1 MSEPIK
7 LRAFESDE
15 GPIVAGTVADLI
27 DDTYFGEIFSDFD
40 SANLAATIDYIL
52 VTRHGNR
59 IILPE
64 MLEEFG
70 ENFLWYWALASY
82 LRERAPWIRQQMAYI
97 EAEYNPIENYSQ
109 PEVETVDF
117 DRKKRTRDITNT
129 ENAYSRTRTR
139 QNPQVIT
146 EQYTEA
152 NIVSTTAQTQT
163 TAEHKVAPFDS
174 STYHAES
181 KDETTPGTITSTE
194 QPYNR
199 KFKTPQNTVTDTEA
213 LAAPKVETQKIEDAA
228 YKDQDKRDLTRS
240 GNIGVQTAAQM
251 MSLDNEF
258 WDKNRWLSQMALDIV
273 NLLCEQVEVI

>member
-7 LRAFESDE
+7 LRTFESEE

-27 DDTYFGEIFSDFD
+27 EDTYYGEIFSDFD
-40 SANLAATIDYIL
+40 SANLPATIDYIL

-59 IILPE
+59 IMSPE

-70 ENFLWYWALASY
+70 NNSLWYWALMSY
-82 LRERAPWIRQQMAYI
+82 LIERAPWIRQQMAYI
-97 EAEYNPIENYSQ
+97 EAEYNPLDNYNQ
-109 PEVETVDF
+109 VEHETIDY
-117 DRKKRTRDITNT
+117 DRKKKTRDITNT
-129 ENAYSRTRTR
+129 ESAYSRTRTR

-152 NIVSTTAQTQT
+152 NIISTTAQTQT

-213 LAAPKVETQKIEDAA
+213 LAAPKIETSKIEDAA
-228 YKDQDKRDLTRS
+228 YKDQDQRDLIRS
-240 GNIGVQTAAQM
+240 GNIGIRTTAEIFGID
-251 MSLDNEF
+251 SSF
-258 WDKNRWLSQMALDIV
+258 WDKNRWLSQIALDIV
-273 NLLCEQVEVI
+273 NLICEHVEGM

>member
-7 LRAFESDE
+7 LREYESDE
-15 GPIVAGTVADLI
+15 GPMIAGCVSDLSSG
-27 DDTYFGEIFSDFD
+27 TYYGEIFTDF
-40 SANLAATIDYIL
+40 AAAGLAETIDYIL

-64 MLEEFG
+64 QLEEWG
-70 ENFLWYWALASY
+70 ENLIWYYTVCAY
-82 LRERAPWIRQQMAYI
+82 LTERAPWIRQQMAYI
-97 EAEYNPIENYSQ
+97 ETEYNPEDNYNQVEN
-109 PEVETVDF
+109 ETIDY
-117 DRKKRTRDITNT
+117 DRKKKTRDITDT

-152 NIVSTTAQTQT
+152 NIISTTAQTKT
-163 TAEHKVAPFDS
+163 TAEHSVAPFDS
-174 STYHAES
+174 DTYHKES
-181 KDETTPGTITSTE
+181 KDETTPGTVTSTE

-228 YKDQDKRDLTRS
+228 YKDQDKRVLTRT
-240 GNIGVQTAAQM
+240 GNIGIRTTAEIFSIDA
-251 MSLDNEF
+251 EW

-273 NLLCEQVEVI
+273 NLLCEQTEAI